1 MIFVNAV
8 LSQQYR
14 PQTLSAA
21 VRSAL
26 GKPLRRAAAMTQL
39 ALVGAVA
46 CIPVERRHL
55 PSALLWQST
64 RKRPR
69 PSSRSV

>member
-46 CIPVERRHL
+46 CID
-55 PSALLWQST
+55 
-64 RKRPR
+64 RK
-69 PSSRSV
+69 SVV